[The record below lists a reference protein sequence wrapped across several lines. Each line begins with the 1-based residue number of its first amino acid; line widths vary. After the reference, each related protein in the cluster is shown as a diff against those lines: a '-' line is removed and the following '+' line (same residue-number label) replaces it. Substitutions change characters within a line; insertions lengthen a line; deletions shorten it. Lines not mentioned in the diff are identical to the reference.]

1 MGSMSY
7 RESILF
13 EACRT
18 YFGKYTPFMITHVL
32 GDGLKLR
39 TERGVFP
46 VVDLNGRNRRVISSR
61 IKGGFVNPDRS
72 NPSDTTATK
81 AYPTALLISFNGP
94 RFEEIIRITPE
105 TIFTVL
111 SLYYP
116 LPKVA
121 EVCDPLLHIAD
132 SAYKQQIV
140 IKKAKLDNVNAIE
153 KVKTFV
159 VAEMMAKFETGYAE
173 IMKSTFDS
181 VPEYRTLESE
191 DKKMGAV
198 KQAPNKVSPLF

>member
-39 TERGVFP
+39 TEKGVFP

-61 IKGGFVNPDRS
+61 IKGGFANPDRS
-72 NPSDTTATK
+72 NPIDTTVTR
-81 AYPTALLISFNGP
+81 YPTALLISCNAP
-94 RFEEIIRITPE
+94 MFEEIIRITPE

-191 DKKMGAV
+191 DKKIASSAFFNMYQEV
-198 KQAPNKVSPLF
+198 